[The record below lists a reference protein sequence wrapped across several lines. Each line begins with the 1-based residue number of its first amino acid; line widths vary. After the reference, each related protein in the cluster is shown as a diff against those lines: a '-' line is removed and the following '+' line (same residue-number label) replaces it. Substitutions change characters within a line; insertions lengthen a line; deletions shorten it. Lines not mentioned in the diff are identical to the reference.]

1 MVLLDIYIYIM
12 IRKNNW
18 ALLEKR
24 PIGGRISTSR
34 SRSCLLSIEV
44 AGRRGRKGGWTEEI
58 FHGERE
64 EFSPDLYRFLAA
76 KYLPFIRGVAA
87 FIAATASHR
96 DYILYLFRDA
106 MIIIQKR
113 G

>member
-1 MVLLDIYIYIM
+1 M
-12 IRKNNW
+12 
-18 ALLEKR
+18 
-24 PIGGRISTSR
+24 
-34 SRSCLLSIEV
+34 LSIEV

-64 EFSPDLYRFLAA
+64 EFSPDLYRFFAA

-96 DYILYLFRDA
+96 DYILYSISGRDDNNSEA
-106 MIIIQKR
+106 GIIETTKCDDKFEIARFSTIQFFHE
-113 G
+113 